1 MCCCDKEGLLDRLC
15 ESPVVVVAVCAAVPK
30 ICANDGAWCNPPL
43 LLAAAAA
50 APDSSTICETWSLP
64 PAPET
69 IFTSCINSVSS
80 ANVCAPS
87 AVSVPPGVVSVSA
100 KQREER
106 RAKQNQF
113 CHVRWSAKRE
123 TTTRKKAA
131 PSSSSSSSS
140 SSKSSRNNHSN
151 THEEII
157 LLNHHHRAHT
167 ISAAAAVK
175 VTRWSIIDFYLD
187 FRVLETADVG

>member
-15 ESPVVVVAVCAAVPK
+15 ESPVVVVVVVVAVCAAVPK

-43 LLAAAAA
+43 LLVAAAA

-113 CHVRWSAKRE
+113 CHVVVSEKRNDDQKKSGAIIIS
-123 TTTRKKAA
+123 TTTCFKLFSGCKWPAA
-131 PSSSSSSSS
+131 SL
-140 SSKSSRNNHSN
+140 
-151 THEEII
+151 I
-157 LLNHHHRAHT
+157 LLPGINKGTKKGSPHT
-167 ISAAAAVK
+167 
-175 VTRWSIIDFYLD
+175 
-187 FRVLETADVG
+187 

>member
-15 ESPVVVVAVCAAVPK
+15 ESPVVVVVVVVAVCAAVPK

-43 LLAAAAA
+43 LLVAAAA

-113 CHVRWSAKRE
+113 CHVVVSEKRNDDQKKSGAIIIIIIIKIIAKQSFE
-123 TTTRKKAA
+123 Y
-131 PSSSSSSSS
+131 
-140 SSKSSRNNHSN
+140 SRRNHPP
-151 THEEII
+151 
-157 LLNHHHRAHT
+157 
-167 ISAAAAVK
+167 
-175 VTRWSIIDFYLD
+175 
-187 FRVLETADVG
+187 

>member
-15 ESPVVVVAVCAAVPK
+15 ESPVVVVVVVVAVCAAVPK

-43 LLAAAAA
+43 LLVAA

-113 CHVRWSAKRE
+113 CHVVVSEKRNDDQKKSGAIIIIIIIKIIAKQSFEYSRNHPE
-123 TTTRKKAA
+123 
-131 PSSSSSSSS
+131 SSSSSVYTGGGGGQ
-140 SSKSSRNNHSN
+140 SN
-151 THEEII
+151 TMVDNRF
-157 LLNHHHRAHT
+157 LPGL
-167 ISAAAAVK
+167 S
-175 VTRWSIIDFYLD
+175 SP
-187 FRVLETADVG
+187 

>member
-15 ESPVVVVAVCAAVPK
+15 ESPVVVVVVVAVCAAVPK

-43 LLAAAAA
+43 LLVAAAGT
-50 APDSSTICETWSLP
+50 PSSTICETSSLP

-69 IFTSCINSVSS
+69 TFASCINSVSS

-113 CHVRWSAKRE
+113 CHVVVSEKRNDDQKKSGAIIIIIIKIIAKQSFEYSRNHPE
-123 TTTRKKAA
+123 
-131 PSSSSSSSS
+131 SSSSSVYIGGGGQ
-140 SSKSSRNNHSN
+140 SN
-151 THEEII
+151 TMVDNRF
-157 LLNHHHRAHT
+157 LPGL
-167 ISAAAAVK
+167 S
-175 VTRWSIIDFYLD
+175 SP
-187 FRVLETADVG
+187 

>member
-113 CHVRWSAKRE
+113 CHVVVSENRNDDQKKSGAIIIIIIIKIIAKQSFEYSRRNHPPE
-123 TTTRKKAA
+123 
-131 PSSSSSSSS
+131 SSSSSAYYIGGGGGQSNAMVDNRFLPGLSSP
-140 SSKSSRNNHSN
+140 
-151 THEEII
+151 
-157 LLNHHHRAHT
+157 
-167 ISAAAAVK
+167 
-175 VTRWSIIDFYLD
+175 
-187 FRVLETADVG
+187 

>member
-15 ESPVVVVAVCAAVPK
+15 ESPVVVVVVVVAVCAAVPK

-43 LLAAAAA
+43 LLVAAAA

-87 AVSVPPGVVSVSA
+87 AVSVPPGVVSVRKTTRGEKS
-100 KQREER
+100 KTESVLSRGGQRKEKR
-106 RAKQNQF
+106 RPEKKRRHQHHHHHQN
-113 CHVRWSAKRE
+113 HRE
-123 TTTRKKAA
+123 TIIRILT
-131 PSSSSSSSS
+131 
-140 SSKSSRNNHSN
+140 KSS
-151 THEEII
+151 
-157 LLNHHHRAHT
+157 
-167 ISAAAAVK
+167 
-175 VTRWSIIDFYLD
+175 
-187 FRVLETADVG
+187 